1 MKIFSEK
8 TFEKVANWTTIMFYS
23 SIVGL
28 IIGLIIAIG
37 VISAGLIYYWWC

>member
-8 TFEKVANWTTIMFYS
+8 TFEKVANWTTIMFYC

-28 IIGLIIAIG
+28 IIGLIIGIA
-37 VISAGLIYYWWC
+37 VISAGLIYYSWC